1 MWENATVSCTSLA
14 AEKVID
20 GLVRQKGRT
29 TQGGWK
35 QNQNFID
42 LLQHLTVQWCEF
54 GMDSIPPDNQSLS
67 HCGGMSWCHLS
78 GGVKEE
84 EQQHACSFL
93 HFSSTTAHL
102 YHHIS
107 VIHGHVLF
115 CFGIFL
121 CSEVHQVY
129 KSRDGVHNPVTEINI
144 CELNKFVSETRLLF
158 FKFSCCFFIYIYG
171 REVTLRTS
179 DGHWHG
185 RTLEQLC

>member
-67 HCGGMSWCHLS
+67 HCGDVISQ
-78 GGVKEE
+78 EE
-84 EQQHACSFL
+84 WKKKNNSTHAASCIFRPQQHIFITI
-93 HFSSTTAHL
+93 FQSS
-102 YHHIS
+102 
-107 VIHGHVLF
+107 HGHVLF

-158 FKFSCCFFIYIYG
+158 FKFSCCFFIYIYMG
-171 REVTLRTS
+171 ARSRYARAMGTGMG
-179 DGHWHG
+179 GH
-185 RTLEQLC
+185 